1 MLYIRFGS
9 RSLFITTPDTEK
21 LKNFFLET
29 LDGIMMPFYEAINK
43 GTEHCSII
51 FLLGPNMSKTSITT
65 KTPVV
70 FIPHG
75 TSVAHSEIFNHGLAY
90 LIESTQLG
98 PGSIIMRVLKEG
110 KGLMTSVKER
120 YQAKEM
126 DLLTAITSG
135 NHEQTILSIT
145 NQSLHLPIE
154 LTNTITKPLLINE
167 KTSILYDLLRKN
179 GLLYIT
185 KEIDDNQ
192 WCELQINI
200 YDVQG
205 DYTLHYQ
212 RLIHVLS
219 QLDLGMILGESWTRD
234 HALSL
239 FSVLAYQVRLFTLYS
254 PIEIKALLKGL
265 EYDDDGKRLVDF
277 DLYYNNKKVSAAQL
291 KTDTNARLKEEKGLY
306 FRRKLME
313 ELPAK
318 SVEYLRTLEKQA
330 QSEKTKVEA
339 HLD

>member
-9 RSLFITTPDTEK
+9 RSLFIKTQDVER
-21 LKNFFLET
+21 LKKFFLEK
-29 LDGIMMPFYEAINK
+29 LNGRSMPFYEAINK
-43 GTEHCSII
+43 GTEYYSII
-51 FLLGPNMSKTSITT
+51 FLLGPNMSKASINT

-75 TSVAHSEIFNHGLAY
+75 TSVAHSEIFNHGLAH
-90 LIESTQLG
+90 LIEHTQLG

-110 KGLMTSVKER
+110 EGLIASVKER
-120 YQAKEM
+120 YPAKEM

-145 NQSLHLPIE
+145 NQSLYFTVE
-154 LTNTITKPLLINE
+154 VTSTITKPLLINE
-167 KTSILYDLLRKN
+167 KISVLYDVLRKN

-185 KEIDDNQ
+185 KEIDDKQ
-192 WCELQINI
+192 WCELKINI
-200 YDVQG
+200 YDVHG
-205 DYTLHYQ
+205 NYTMHYK

-254 PIEIKALLKGL
+254 PIEIKSVLKGL
-265 EYDDDGKRLVDF
+265 EYDDEGKRLSDF
-277 DLYYNNKKVSAAQL
+277 DLYYKNKKVSAAQL
-291 KTDTNARLKEEKGLY
+291 KTDTDARLKKEKGLY
-306 FRRKLME
+306 FRRKLMQQ
-313 ELPAK
+313 LPTT
-318 SVEYLRTLEKQA
+318 SVEYLREL
-330 QSEKTKVEA
+330 EKTKES
-339 HLD
+339 